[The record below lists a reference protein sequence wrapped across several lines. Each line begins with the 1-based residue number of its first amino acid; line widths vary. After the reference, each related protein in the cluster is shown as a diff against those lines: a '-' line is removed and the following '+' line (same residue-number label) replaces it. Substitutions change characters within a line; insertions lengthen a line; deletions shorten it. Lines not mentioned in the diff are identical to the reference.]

1 MAPESADTRP
11 PRNGPMLRH
20 RSPAYNC
27 GSIEGAVR
35 GGSTVVAAAKTAT
48 RLVNVQ
54 REMSAGIMLRTCWR
68 RMIGESP
75 EYASDVAS
83 SQRPRLV
90 TPAGQ
95 LVLSCPV
102 GDLKLPAPADVEIR

>member
-1 MAPESADTRP
+1 MAPEPADTRP

-48 RLVNVQ
+48 RLVNVL

-75 EYASDVAS
+75 ECASVDTSLQQPYSQAS
-83 SQRPRLV
+83 AQAELRPGR
-90 TPAGQ
+90 TRIA
-95 LVLSCPV
+95 
-102 GDLKLPAPADVEIR
+102 APPTGE